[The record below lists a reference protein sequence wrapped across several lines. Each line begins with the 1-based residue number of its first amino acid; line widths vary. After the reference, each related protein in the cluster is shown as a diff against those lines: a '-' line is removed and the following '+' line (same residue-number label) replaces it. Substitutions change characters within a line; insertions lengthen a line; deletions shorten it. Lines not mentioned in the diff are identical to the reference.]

1 MPEQTK
7 LWYLQ
12 NFNLLEGMKPE
23 MMEEMNEKTKM
34 TRSGKKEIIYF
45 PEEPSDTIYFLKE
58 GKIKISRVTEDGR
71 SMTLQLLGPGE
82 IFGESAL
89 LGQDIHENIAEV
101 VEDALICS
109 INRDMFQELLASNP
123 ALTLTLSINKFIGFR
138 LRKIESHI
146 EDLVFKN
153 ARERIESFLKRYV
166 KTFGKKMIDGW
177 RVRPFLTHQEIAE
190 LTATARQ
197 TVNTIL
203 NELVQQKKITYSRRV
218 FHVKDSAWLTD

>member
-1 MPEQTK
+1 MSEQTK

-23 MMEEMNEKTKM
+23 MMKEMNEKTKM
-34 TRSGKKEIIYF
+34 SRSGKKEIIYF
-45 PEEPSDTIYFLKE
+45 PDEPSDTIYFLKE

-89 LGQDIHENIAEV
+89 LGQDTHENIAEV

-109 INRDMFQELLASNP
+109 INKELFQELLAANP
-123 ALTLTLSINKFIGFR
+123 ALTLSINKFIGFR
-138 LRKIESHI
+138 LRRIESHI

-153 ARERIESFLKRYV
+153 AGDRIESFLKRYV

-197 TVNTIL
+197 TVNTVL
-203 NELVQQKKITYSRRV
+203 NDLVQKEKVSYSRR
-218 FHVKDSAWLTD
+218 FFQVKDSSWLTE